1 MPVLLTH
8 LPNEL
13 LEAIVAALCGTHS
26 DYPIDIPGCTDR
38 TYGPGCTDRTYGR
51 CPPCDEARYVGLKS
65 LCLTSRRFYNIAHLH
80 IYHHVSLS
88 NDWWNPLR
96 KFATQPDLAR
106 SVRSLCWANVN
117 NNPVSNGVIYKDIQR
132 NKRLVHSLYAVLKKY
147 GTRWSLSKSKRDAL
161 RPFIS
166 PRSGLT
172 IELLTALLPNLET
185 LVAEVHPRTG
195 FQFCTPGSL
204 PRLRRIHLRCYSV
217 DKIDPRIAMR
227 CYKGLFAA
235 ARDSLETVVLDMC
248 CVKTRICPFR
258 WLEYKTEGRGQVER
272 ESGWQE
278 DEEGHEITL
287 TRVTHLTIVNWILES
302 GPLCGLLASFP
313 NVTHMHITILGPA
326 IPERIPS
333 PRIPEERFWRYMQEP
348 LPRITAIFRSLD
360 RAPKLQSLVLEVGAT
375 FNGWIRWWN
384 ETDAREFETEM
395 EARGVRVQF
404 RHPALRTVV
413 NTMVA
418 RPGKRSAI
426 LTWPKIGLF
435 IP

>member
-1 MPVLLTH
+1 MPVLLTN
-8 LPNEL
+8 LPDEL

-26 DYPIDIPGCTDR
+26 DYPIDIPGCT
-38 TYGPGCTDRTYGR
+38 YRTYGR

-65 LCLTSRRFYNIAHLH
+65 LCLTSRRFYNIAHSH

-96 KFATQPDLAR
+96 KFATQPALAR

-132 NKRLVHSLYAVLKKY
+132 DKRLVLSLYAVLKKY
-147 GTRWSLSKSKRDAL
+147 
-161 RPFIS
+161 
-166 PRSGLT
+166 
-172 IELLTALLPNLET
+172 
-185 LVAEVHPRTG
+185 
-195 FQFCTPGSL
+195 
-204 PRLRRIHLRCYSV
+204 
-217 DKIDPRIAMR
+217 DPRIAMR

-248 CVKTRICPFR
+248 CIKTRICPFR
-258 WLEYKTEGRGQVER
+258 WLEYKTEGRGQVEW

-278 DEEGHEITL
+278 DKEGHEITL

-313 NVTHMHITILGPA
+313 NVTHMHIRILGPA
-326 IPERIPS
+326 IPERVPS

-395 EARGVRVQF
+395 EARGVRVEF